1 MTTNPP
7 RRMGP
12 PGVSSGYFQRTI
24 VGYTGLGLVTDIGL
38 CPVLRTRPGLPPP
51 QIRLPSTF
59 WVRGIP
65 VRRPALLPTASFR
78 RTLLSHRCLRLPFA
92 SVRLGLDF
100 ARQACQTTGQHHLA
114 AGPRPGTYRDR
125 EEPHDS
131 PLPHHA
137 AYGSVLRGSADQ
149 GRSDPGEQS

>member
-65 VRRPALLPTASFR
+65 VPRIGSGAGLTRAFASGLLQAHIAVTPLPSAT
-78 RTLLSHRCLRLPFA
+78 LRLHQAGSGLCPVAVSNYRTAPFSSRA
-92 SVRLGLDF
+92 KARHTTTACSGQRFAPPLMLDIINKKR
-100 ARQACQTTGQHHLA
+100 A
-114 AGPRPGTYRDR
+114 
-125 EEPHDS
+125 
-131 PLPHHA
+131 
-137 AYGSVLRGSADQ
+137 
-149 GRSDPGEQS
+149 